1 MTAGLSFFA
10 PGNQNSEAP
19 RRSTRSSVSM
29 RRPAR
34 AGCKDAPTPPP
45 PIHTR
50 RCALAQPPRRSW
62 PPRRW
67 DQLLVR
73 HGSRAAAHGRLVSN
87 LGCTSGRTTF
97 REQPARHPARWRWL
111 AADVATF
118 ASIYMELR
126 PARLRGG
133 FLRVC
138 HLHFDL
144 DGRSAG
150 STSCL
155 RRRKGGDGRVMR
167 AHFSIPNPNSRFSFH
182 RGLAVRVIPHFC
194 VQITE

>member
-1 MTAGLSFFA
+1 
-10 PGNQNSEAP
+10 
-19 RRSTRSSVSM
+19 M

-34 AGCKDAPTPPP
+34 AGRKDAPTPQSTPDVARSRSHRGAAGRLGGGTNCWCGTAAAQQP
-45 PIHTR
+45 AEGWCPTWAARLGVR
-50 RCALAQPPRRSW
+50 RSASSLRVIRRAEALARRG
-62 PPRRW
+62 RDHIREH
-67 DQLLVR
+67 L
-73 HGSRAAAHGRLVSN
+73 HG
-87 LGCTSGRTTF
+87 T
-97 REQPARHPARWRWL
+97 
-111 AADVATF
+111 
-118 ASIYMELR
+118 LR

>member
-1 MTAGLSFFA
+1 M
-10 PGNQNSEAP
+10 PP
-19 RRSTRSSVSM
+19 
-29 RRPAR
+29 P
-34 AGCKDAPTPPP
+34 PPP

-73 HGSRAAAHGRLVSN
+73 LGSPRKAGVQPGLHVWAYDVPRAACAS
-87 LGCTSGRTTF
+87 SGA
-97 REQPARHPARWRWL
+97 PKRWL
-111 AADVATF
+111 AADVTTF

-150 STSCL
+150 STPCL
-155 RRRKGGDGRVMR
+155 RRRRGGDGRVMR

-182 RGLAVRVIPHFC
+182 RGLAVWVIPHFC